1 MVPTGIQLQNMSRDE
16 LIEEPL
22 SLEIFKDDIN

>member
-1 MVPTGIQLQNMSRDE
+1 MVPTGIHLQNMSRDE

-22 SLEIFKDDIN
+22 SLEIFKYDIN